1 MNILK
6 EINADNDVLATI
18 SSNIFN
24 FFNNITTLTD
34 NSHVKLKIFTSIPV
48 TLSIFSIFYSI
59 YKHLMNYRKPFEQ
72 RLIVRIQFLLPIF
85 GITCYISLIN
95 YKVGEFFTPIR
106 EIYES
111 FVIYTFY
118 KLLVILLGGEYEIIV
133 SNHNKPPTK
142 HLVPFNLILRPIDVS
157 DPNDFLT
164 IKRCILQYV
173 WVKPLL
179 WIIIIFA
186 KMIGIYDE
194 NDYSIKTSIYLW
206 ITIIYNLSV
215 TISLY
220 SLAIFW
226 KCLYIELKK
235 FNPLGKFLSIKLI
248 IFASYWQSLFLKFLQ
263 IFNIIKDIETIKFL
277 SNLLLC
283 NEMVFFTIIN
293 LTSFSYTEFNDFNLP
308 NCARMKFYYSLRD
321 FLLIGDLIYDFKMI
335 TIYGDTYNF
344 RNFNEYKQRDIN
356 SEIGNAIRDEIG
368 NDSNESNEFNNLENE
383 RLLSKKNK
391 YNEYN
396 SFDDGYEEFVEGG
409 GTKNNSN
416 NNNNNKKNGSI
427 VKNIND
433 RKILQGFRYK
443 DGGKSNYWLPDDHN
457 INNTSQTDFNKS
469 DSQRGRRLSTTTNS
483 SYTKS
488 ISHQYLIEA
497 YNNKLNNERTKSIDD
512 NISFYNNRSDVN
524 NSIGGYDGANN
535 RSSFENSSILSSNSS
550 VSPNRNYLN
559 SNLTINNDII
569 FEPIFDDLNNNELM
583 KDEKLYRYVKTHYI
597 KEEKINYPVSFDY
610 HADKIKKL
618 KQIRDSLSFSANN
631 SMNNNNN
638 HNSNN
643 SFTRNVN
650 YNRDRLS
657 IDSV

>member
-1 MNILK
+1 MDILN
-6 EINADNDVLATI
+6 EISTDNHVSDTI
-18 SSNIFN
+18 FH
-24 FFNNITTLTD
+24 NNIIKISTN
-34 NSHVKLKIFTSIPV
+34 NSHIKLKIFTSIPV
-48 TLSIFSIFYSI
+48 TLSIILIFYSI

-95 YKVGEFFTPIR
+95 FKIGEFFTPIR

-118 KLLVILLGGEYEIIV
+118 KLLVTLLGGEYEIIV

-142 HLVPFNLILRPIDVS
+142 HLFPFNLILRRPIDIS

-179 WIIIIFA
+179 WIIIVCS
-186 KMIGIYDE
+186 KLIGIYNE

-220 SLAIFW
+220 YLAIFW
-226 KCLYIELKK
+226 KCLYIELKN

-283 NEMVFFTIIN
+283 NEMIFFTIIN
-293 LTSFSYTEFNDFNLP
+293 LTSFSYIEFNKFNLP

-344 RNFNEYKQRDIN
+344 RNFNEYKNRNIN
-356 SEIGNAIRDEIG
+356 NNEIL
-368 NDSNESNEFNNLENE
+368 NDSNEPNESSESNNLENQ
-383 RLLSKKNK
+383 RLISSKYK
-391 YNEYN
+391 YSEYN
-396 SFDDGYEEFVEGG
+396 SFDDSFNDTVDSA
-409 GTKNNSN
+409 TKIN
-416 NNNNNKKNGSI
+416 KNGSI

-443 DGGKSNYWLPDDHN
+443 DGGKSNYWLPDDNNN
-457 INNTSQTDFNKS
+457 INPTESEF
-469 DSQRGRRLSTTTNS
+469 QRGRRLSTTTNS

-497 YNNKLNNERTKSIDD
+497 YNNKLNNDRTKSIDD
-512 NISFYNNRSDVN
+512 NISYNNNGEFNRNYDIVSNKN
-524 NSIGGYDGANN
+524 N
-535 RSSFENSSILSSNSS
+535 FENQSILSSNSS

-559 SNLTINNDII
+559 CNLTINNEII
-569 FEPIFDDLNNNELM
+569 FEPIFNDLNNNELI
-583 KDEKLYRYVKTHYI
+583 KDEKLYKYVKSHYI
-597 KEEKINYPVSFDY
+597 NDEKINYPVSFDY
-610 HADKIKKL
+610 HADKIKRL
-618 KQIRDSLSFSANN
+618 KEIRDSLLSSTN
-631 SMNNNNN
+631 S
-638 HNSNN
+638 SNN
-643 SFTRNVN
+643 
-650 YNRDRLS
+650 NRDRLS